1 MFVNISPNF
10 SFIGM
15 EIAGNINYVQKEYL
29 LMFVLPL
36 GYIYVC
42 IYIYD
47 IEKALLEHIG
57 KSGLALFH
65 ERSTVSAHL
74 TSSPRGDCFQ
84 IIQFNLSSIP

>member
-42 IYIYD
+42 IYIYM
-47 IEKALLEHIG
+47 
-57 KSGLALFH
+57 
-65 ERSTVSAHL
+65 T
-74 TSSPRGDCFQ
+74 
-84 IIQFNLSSIP
+84 